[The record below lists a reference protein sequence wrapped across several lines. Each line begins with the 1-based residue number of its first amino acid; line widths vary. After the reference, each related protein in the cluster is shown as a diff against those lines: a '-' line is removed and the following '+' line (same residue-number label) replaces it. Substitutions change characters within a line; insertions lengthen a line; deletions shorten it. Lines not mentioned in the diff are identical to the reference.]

1 MHLSRL
7 KAGSTVIALAAIA
20 LLSGCVNVSSLDC
33 SEIAEQAKTISQA
46 QAIKI
51 QNVTNS
57 RETSRTDAEARCSAD
72 ATLSDGRNTT
82 LYLRAYEEN
91 GNTMVAYQETE
102 FQ

>member
-7 KAGSTVIALAAIA
+7 KAGTTVSALVAFT

-33 SEIAEQAKTISQA
+33 NEIAEQAKTISQA
-46 QAIKI
+46 QDIKI
-51 QNVTNS
+51 QSVTNS
-57 RETSRTDAEARCSAD
+57 RETSRNGGEARCTAD